1 MNYRHE
7 LEFCIKVLRNMQI
20 DSHIISRTHLPSDIE
35 KTYLQLIS
43 ITGRN
48 TINIITDEFMC
59 NYIVFLL
66 PPAEE
71 QSVFTCGPF
80 NDSSSLSA
88 LFSAL
93 GETIWG
99 GTDNFR
105 IKKHI
110 ITDGTLTVYENNYSF
125 LKYSVH
131 IQRALAIIE
140 SDLTQDLSLKAV
152 SSTLGINESYFS
164 TLFKR
169 ETGKTFTDYINS
181 KRIEQAKKL
190 LRSTSL
196 QIQTVAQHC
205 GILDVNYFTKLF
217 KKYTG
222 TTPGKFRT
230 KS

>member
-1 MNYRHE
+1 MNYRNE
-7 LEFCIKVLRNMQI
+7 LDFTLKVLRNMQI
-20 DSHIISRTHLPSDIE
+20 DSQIINRSHFPSYIE
-35 KTYLQLIS
+35 KAYSKFLN
-43 ITGRN
+43 ITGHN

-66 PPAEE
+66 PHTEE
-71 QSVFTCGPF
+71 ESFFVCGPF
-80 NDSSSLSA
+80 NDSAVFPLI
-88 LFSAL
+88 FAL

-99 GTDNFR
+99 NTDNFR

-110 ITDGTLTVYENNYSF
+110 LTEEALTESEENYSF

-131 IQRALAIIE
+131 VQEAITIIE

-164 TLFKR
+164 TIFRK
-169 ETGKTFTDYINS
+169 ETGKTFTDYVNG
-181 KRIEQAKKL
+181 KRIEYAKKL
-190 LRSTSL
+190 LISTSL

-217 KKYTG
+217 RKYTG
-222 TTPGKFRT
+222 VSPSVFRNST
-230 KS
+230 